1 MTQPTQPTQNPPT
14 IKLSYLAKYGTIITD
29 QAMLDLLN
37 NAIWD
42 CYTIVRNES
51 LGKGKYH
58 SSAFPTTC
66 TFYSD
71 NRLYFFTT
79 TDDLKIKDFFELN
92 TFIDA
97 KGELTYY
104 KVTFN

>member
-1 MTQPTQPTQNPPT
+1 MTQQTQELPT
-14 IKLSYLAKYGTIITD
+14 IKLSYLAKYGTTITD
-29 QAMLDLLN
+29 QTMLDLLN
-37 NAIWD
+37 NAKWD
-42 CYTIVRNES
+42 CYTIVRYES
-51 LGKGKYH
+51 LGKGKYYN
-58 SSAFPTTC
+58 SAFPATC

-71 NRLYFFTT
+71 NRLYFFMT

-97 KGELTYY
+97 KGELSYY

>member
-1 MTQPTQPTQNPPT
+1 MNATEQQIN
-14 IKLSYLAKYGTIITD
+14 LSYLAKYGTVITD

-37 NAIWD
+37 NAMWN
-42 CYTIVRNES
+42 CYSIVRYES
-51 LGKGKYH
+51 LGKGHYYN
-58 SSAFPTTC
+58 SNFPVNN
-66 TFYSD
+66 TFFSD
-71 NRLYFFTT
+71 NRLYYFMT
-79 TDDLKIKDFFELN
+79 TDEKKIKDFFELN